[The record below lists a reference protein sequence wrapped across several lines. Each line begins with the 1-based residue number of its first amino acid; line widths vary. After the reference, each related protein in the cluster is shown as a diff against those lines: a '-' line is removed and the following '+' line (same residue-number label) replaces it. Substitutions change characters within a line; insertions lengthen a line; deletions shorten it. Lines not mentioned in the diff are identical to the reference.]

1 MRFLAAVT
9 VVCVLAASGVAMAEP
24 PAPGAASP
32 DHVLALHTDRVPG
45 AGRDAVTIR
54 DPLEDEARSQR
65 KKNAFLYIV
74 AAGLA
79 AIGTTYT
86 LTRKYVDEEEE

>member
-1 MRFLAAVT
+1 MRFLAGIT
-9 VVCVLAASGVAMAEP
+9 VVCVMAASGFALAQP
-24 PAPGAASP
+24 AAPGAARP
-32 DHVLALHTDRVPG
+32 DNVLALHTDSV
-45 AGRDAVTIR
+45 AGSGKDAAVIR
-54 DPLEDEARSQR
+54 DPIEEEVKTQR

-86 LTRKYVDEEEE
+86 LTRKYGDEEDE

>member
-1 MRFLAAVT
+1 MRFLAGVPVLCVMAV
-9 VVCVLAASGVAMAEP
+9 SGFAMAQP
-24 PAPGAASP
+24 AAPGAASP
-32 DHVLALHTDRVPG
+32 ENVLAMHHDGVSG
-45 AGRDAVTIR
+45 ARRDSGAVR
-54 DPLEDEARSQR
+54 DPLEEESRTQR

-86 LTRKYVDEEEE
+86 LTRKYGEEEEE

>member
-1 MRFLAAVT
+1 MV
-9 VVCVLAASGVAMAEP
+9 
-24 PAPGAASP
+24 
-32 DHVLALHTDRVPG
+32 
-45 AGRDAVTIR
+45 R
-54 DPLEDEARSQR
+54 DPLEEETKTQR

-86 LTRKYVDEEEE
+86 LTRKYGDEEEE

>member
-1 MRFLAAVT
+1 MRFLAGIT
-9 VVCVLAASGVAMAEP
+9 VVCVMAASGFAMAQP
-24 PAPGAASP
+24 AAPGPAGP
-32 DHVLALHTDRVPG
+32 ENVLAMH
-45 AGRDAVTIR
+45 RDNVSGNGKNAAVVR
-54 DPLEDEARSQR
+54 DPLEEETKTQR

-86 LTRKYVDEEEE
+86 LTRKYGDEEEE

>member
-1 MRFLAAVT
+1 MRWLSTPVFACIVAT
-9 VVCVLAASGVAMAEP
+9 SAMALAQTPP
-24 PAPGAASP
+24 PANTGNEAPAS
-32 DHVLALHTDRVPG
+32 VVPHDDG
-45 AGRDAVTIR
+45 SMAQDLV
-54 DPLEDEARSQR
+54 EQESRSQR

-86 LTRKYVDEEEE
+86 LTRPREESDED